1 MKKTNK
7 FLSAVTKH
15 QQSQSKETFSGFLK
29 DYLEVLELNLDAS
42 ALAHKRLY
50 DAITK
55 HGITR
60 MKDDNARCRK
70 LFNGESVRTYDYFQ
84 DSFFGMELSLNKVMR
99 FLHSA
104 AMRGEES
111 RQVLLLLGPVGAGKS
126 ALVEHIKKALE
137 AAEGV
142 YHIASCP
149 IREEPLHL
157 IPRALREEF
166 EEVYGVKIEGDLC
179 PVCRYTLLEDYDG
192 DYTKVPIKVSSF
204 SIRGLSLIHI

>member
-15 QQSQSKETFSGFLK
+15 QKEQTKERFEGFLK
-29 DYLEVLELNLDAS
+29 DYLEILELNLDIP

-60 MKDDNARCRK
+60 MRDDEPRCRK
-70 LFNGESVRTYDYFQ
+70 LFNAEPVRTYDYFQ
-84 DSFFGMELSLNKVMR
+84 DSFFGMERSLNKVMR

-104 AMRGEES
+104 SMKGEES

-126 ALVEHIKKALE
+126 ALVEHIKKKE
-137 AAEGV
+137 
-142 YHIASCP
+142 S
-149 IREEPLHL
+149 
-157 IPRALREEF
+157 
-166 EEVYGVKIEGDLC
+166 
-179 PVCRYTLLEDYDG
+179 
-192 DYTKVPIKVSSF
+192 
-204 SIRGLSLIHI
+204 